1 MKQILTKINKL
12 FHCRPLSQGGKR
24 TFFIVNTV
32 ALAKQQAEMIGRN
45 VVFKTS
51 VYTSDR
57 DVDTWKQDR
66 WLEEFAKYQII
77 VCTCQILLDVLK
89 HGYLA
94 MSHINLLVFDECH
107 HGVGDHPMHGI
118 MEQYLRARKEDRPRV
133 IGLSG
138 MLLYK
143 ELKMK
148 EQVAQEL
155 ERLENT
161 FDSTIATVGSYDA
174 YTEVC
179 RFSTDP
185 KEGLLSF
192 HVVQS
197 SDVMRNL
204 QGQINDFIN
213 KVALFDLP
221 KLLNQNKSLMR
232 DMPKPKK
239 VITKYFKELN
249 YQFEDLGL
257 FGGAIA
263 LLGLIVQF
271 ELDKR
276 ESDHTMLRLLYRSCI
291 TCK

>member
-1 MKQILTKINKL
+1 
-12 FHCRPLSQGGKR
+12 
-24 TFFIVNTV
+24 
-32 ALAKQQAEMIGRN
+32 MIGRN

-66 WLEEFAKYQII
+66 WLDEFAKYQII

-89 HGYLA
+89 HGYLS
-94 MSHINLLVFDECH
+94 MKHINLLVFDECH

-118 MEQYLRARKEDRPRV
+118 MEQYLTVRKEDRPRV

-143 ELKMK
+143 ELKNK
-148 EQVAQEL
+148 DQVKQEL
-155 ERLENT
+155 DRLENT

-179 RFSTDP
+179 KFSTDP
-185 KEGLLSF
+185 RESLLPFNGIPVSN
-192 HVVQS
+192 
-197 SDVMRNL
+197 VMRSL
-204 QGQINDFIN
+204 RTQIYAFID

-232 DMPKPKK
+232 DLPKPKK
-239 VITKYFKELN
+239 VITKYFKELD
-249 YQFEDLGL
+249 YQMGDLGL
-257 FGGAIA
+257 FGAAIS